1 MKDKEK
7 VANLVD
13 KKINTRNANMIDN
26 TQREGETLGTVGP
39 FVKVTWNDA
48 ASTFKTYVING
59 DNPSEHLT
67 VCETVGEL
75 VAEDDKAMVLVMHG
89 SQCDGCDIMAIPKD
103 WAQKIEVLEP
113 MGTALE
119 NWNQLKEEICILENL
134 EHQQE
139 SEDAEV
145 KKTSKAK

>member
-1 MKDKEK
+1 MTNLKEK
-7 VANLVD
+7 KV
-13 KKINTRNANMIDN
+13 NTRNGNMVDN
-26 TQREGETLGTVGP
+26 TAREGETLGSVGP

-48 ASTFKTYVING
+48 ASTFKTYMING

-103 WAQKIEVLEP
+103 WTQKIEILESV
-113 MGTALE
+113 GTALD
-119 NWNQLKEEICILENL
+119 NWEELKECISENS
-134 EHQQE
+134 EHQPE
-139 SEDAEV
+139 LVDVPV
-145 KKTSKAK
+145 KKTSKSK

>member
-1 MKDKEK
+1 MTNKKDIAKI
-7 VANLVD
+7 VD
-13 KKINTRNANMIDN
+13 KKVNTRNARMIDN
-26 TQREGETLGTVGP
+26 TQRQGETLGSVGP

-48 ASTFKTYVING
+48 ARTFKTYVING

-75 VAEDDKAMVLVMHG
+75 VAQDDKALVLVMHG
-89 SQCDGCDIMAIPKD
+89 SQCDGCDIMAIPTD
-103 WAQKIEVLEP
+103 WAQSIEVLESV
-113 MGTALE
+113 GTALD
-119 NWNQLKEEICILENL
+119 NWKELKECISENL

-145 KKTSKAK
+145 KKKSNNK

>member
-1 MKDKEK
+1 MTNKKDIAKI
-7 VANLVD
+7 VD
-13 KKINTRNANMIDN
+13 KKVNTRSARMIDN
-26 TQREGETLGTVGP
+26 TQREGETLGSVGP

-48 ASTFKTYVING
+48 ASTFKTYMING

-75 VAEDDKAMVLVMHG
+75 VAQDDKALVLVMHG
-89 SQCDGCDIMAIPKD
+89 SQCDGCDIMAIPTD
-103 WAQKIEVLEP
+103 WAQKIEVLESV
-113 MGTALE
+113 GTALD
-119 NWNQLKEEICILENL
+119 NWNELKECISENL

-145 KKTSKAK
+145 KKKSNNK

>member
-48 ASTFKTYVING
+48 ASTFKAYRINA

-67 VCETVGEL
+67 ICETVGEM
-75 VAEDDKAMVLVMHG
+75 VAKDDKAIVVVMHG
-89 SQCDGCDIMAIPKD
+89 SQCDGCDIMAIPTD
-103 WAQKIEVLEP
+103 WAQKIEILEP
-113 MGTALE
+113 VVE
-119 NWNQLKEEICILENL
+119 CIETS
-134 EHQQE
+134 EFQQE
-139 SEDAEV
+139 SQNQKQE
-145 KKTSKAK
+145 KN

>member
-1 MKDKEK
+1 MTDKKK
-7 VANLVD
+7 VAKIVD
-13 KKINTRNANMIDN
+13 KKVNTRSAKMIDN

-103 WAQKIEVLEP
+103 WAQKVEVLESV
-113 MGTALE
+113 GTAKDRME
-119 NWNQLKEEICILENL
+119 MLKEDLCTLENL

-145 KKTSKAK
+145 KKTSKTK